1 MKKMSFMLFIVK
13 LSQWVKLSP
22 NDIIAKMFLISL
34 VSHDCDSICK
44 YVPNTKNEWAK
55 YIENHICILQKWGIL
70 YTIKEI

>member
-1 MKKMSFMLFIVK
+1 MSFMLFIVK

-22 NDIIAKMFLISL
+22 NDIIAKMFLLSL

-55 YIENHICILQKWGIL
+55 YIEDHICIFQKWGIL
-70 YTIKEI
+70 HTIKEI